1 MFILRVFFLV
11 VLALGFST
19 QAILQCSGSMAIIN
33 PSEHATV
40 NSHFQISAAASS
52 SCSITHPVYVA
63 REKLSPDPL
72 WLTAEC

>member
-1 MFILRVFFLV
+1 MFIPVFFPRWI
-11 VLALGFST
+11 ALSFST

-33 PSEHATV
+33 PTEHATV

-63 REKLSPDPL
+63 RERLSPDPL
-72 WLTAEC
+72 WLNADR